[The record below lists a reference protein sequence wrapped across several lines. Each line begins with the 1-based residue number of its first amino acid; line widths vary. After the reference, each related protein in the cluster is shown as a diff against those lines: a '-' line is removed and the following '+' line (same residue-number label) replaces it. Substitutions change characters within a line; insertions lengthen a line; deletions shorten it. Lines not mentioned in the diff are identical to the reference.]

1 MNAIIAHIKKIIKI
15 KSQIKQEDL
24 TEENNKIKITR
35 EIIKL
40 KVLLQIIS
48 KV

>member
-1 MNAIIAHIKKIIKI
+1 MNVIIAHIKKIIKI
-15 KSQIKQEDL
+15 KSYIKQEDL
-24 TEENNKIKITR
+24 PEENNRIKITR

-40 KVLLQIIS
+40 KVLIQIIS